1 MAQLNLSLPSFQGLD
16 LSDEKQLRK
25 LTSYL
30 YKLDEQL
37 RYVLN
42 NLGEENLSDSLR
54 AIINAQTDATV
65 LDEMTGQVQRLSTQI
80 VQTAQ
85 AISLKADKETLDAL
99 GETLGSSIAALE
111 VTAEQIRTEVSD
123 TASGLQSQ
131 INQQAGQITLSV
143 QTANSAANTANS
155 AAGAAAN
162 AQATAN
168 NKLDADAPS
177 KGVNTGSGI
186 LINQNGVYVEG
197 KEIDL
202 RTSDGD
208 EYVHISE
215 AGVSAS
221 SITAPNVMPRYDG
234 PSDLY
239 IDPNWA
245 ESYLENGMYE
255 PGDCLRSLKDALA
268 LLSNKSLSYA
278 VNVHLRANIVEY
290 GSAELIGCIA
300 PYGVKIRAENTD
312 AYPTIYGSI
321 IVKGCLGTV
330 HVWNMRVNP
339 PSGSNGIHA
348 IGYGVLVKPDYV
360 IIRGA
365 GTSARGYCMCADE
378 GAKIIA
384 NGCETYDNECSIV
397 SKSGSMFISIDNK
410 GNCNP
415 YIESAAMRFYGTAS
429 SADAGSL
436 WWYRYGSMVDV
447 YQDENVTVDQGA
459 ASGSNISTTTAT
471 YLATSTGSYKGSG
484 SKYRN
489 DVAQGWYDSIGR
501 IRGCM
506 WFDNTS
512 IRNAMRGRTVL
523 SATIR
528 LAMRSNVGRGTSVTV
543 ELSGTYSNSGASSAA
558 VTKSY
563 GVLGTA
569 NPGETVT
576 FTLPTAAVTDL
587 VNGTINGLML
597 YSSDT
602 GAYKERDY
610 SKNYAVFD
618 GAADATPPQLTVIYQ

>member
-30 YKLDEQL
+30 YRLDEQL

-99 GETLGSSIAALE
+99 GETLGSSIATLE
-111 VTAEQIRTEVSD
+111 VTAKQIRTEVSN

-143 QTANSAANTANS
+143 QTATNAQNTANS
-155 AAGAAAN
+155 AAGAAAAAN
-162 AQATAN
+162 TALGE
-168 NKLDADAPS
+168 KLGKKEAAV
-177 KGVNTGSGI
+177 GVNTQNGI
-186 LINQNGVYVEG
+186 VINQNGVYVEG
-197 KEIDL
+197 QNIDL

-221 SITAPNVMPRYDG
+221 SISAPNVMPKYTHANNLLVS
-234 PSDLY
+234 PYYTSET
-239 IDPNWA
+239 I
-245 ESYLENGMYE
+245 SYNNCY
-255 PGDCLRSLKDALA
+255 RSLQEAFDQLSGKVIDKAVSV
-268 LLSNKSLSYA
+268 LLDHSS
-278 VNVHLRANIVEY
+278 VDY
-290 GSAELIGCIA
+290 GSNAKLQGAIFLKGLRIGVNGSNTPTLAGAIRVINCVGDIQISNIA
-300 PYGVKIRAENTD
+300 INTD
-312 AYPTIYGSI
+312 SYWGIDIENHSGYVLIDQCKISGNPYYGIY
-321 IVKGCLGTV
+321 V
-330 HVWNMRVNP
+330 HR
-339 PSGSNGIHA
+339 GSNVQIQSSEIYNA
-348 IGYGVLVKPDYV
+348 YGASV
-360 IIRGA
+360 
-365 GTSARGYCMCADE
+365 MADF
-378 GAKIIA
+378 ASHI
-384 NGCETYDNECSIV
+384 Y
-397 SKSGSMFISIDNK
+397 MQQNK
-410 GNCNP
+410 GNSPIVSNKGSIVQLCGPQPSGN
-415 YIESAAMRFYGTAS
+415 AS
-429 SADAGSL
+429 SLD
-436 WWYRYGSMVDV
+436 
-447 YQDENVTVDQGA
+447 YQESWGGKVFTDNVRVDQGSA
-459 ASGSNISTTTAT
+459 GGSSVPVLTTAT
-471 YLATSTGSYKGSG
+471 YTATSTGSYKGSG

-618 GAADATPPQLTVIYQ
+618 GAADSTPPQLTIVYQ